1 MTDRRTGRPTA
12 LLGAIA
18 CVGVLATAT
27 AARAGAETAPDT
39 AFYKGKTLTYVVATA
54 AGGGYDFYARLIAD
68 YMAPHL
74 PGVTI
79 VVKNVPGAGHLIG
92 ANFTYNAR
100 PDGLTIGTFNTGLIY
115 NQLIGREGVKFDL
128 RKMSWIGKAS
138 SDPRVLV
145 VPPNSPIKTLEDL
158 RRPGE
163 PFKFAVSGVGSA
175 NFNETTM
182 LKEAL
187 HLNLKIITGYNGN
200 DDQLAVRRGEIDAV
214 FGSRSSYESFVSN
227 GYGRYVLQV
236 GGDEKNPPQLSDMI
250 KDASKEAKDIV
261 ALMESQAEISRLTAG
276 PPKIPAGRLAALRMA
291 YKAALDNPELRA
303 KAEKADRPVVPYL
316 IGDDLQKK
324 IVAALDQ
331 SPQTIAMVARILDIK
346 VPTLKAEGPLLEVKD
361 KGREIVFK
369 GPDGKNVTS
378 KPSGGRTQITIAGK
392 PGKRD
397 DLKAGLNCTIS
408 YKSGGDNE
416 PEEITCK

>member
-1 MTDRRTGRPTA
+1 MTDRKTGRIFAT
-12 LLGAIA
+12 LTTLIA
-18 CVGVLATAT
+18 
-27 AARAGAETAPDT
+27 AGGFTSASASAQTAPDFT
-39 AFYKGKTLTYVVATA
+39 FYKGKTLTYVVATA

-74 PGVTI
+74 PGTTI

-92 ANFTYNAR
+92 ANFTYNAKA
-100 PDGLTIGTFNTGLIY
+100 DGLTVGTFNTGLIY
-115 NQLIGREGVKFDL
+115 NQLIGRDGVKFDL

-138 SDPRVLV
+138 SDGRVLV
-145 VPPNSPIKTLEDL
+145 VPPNSTIKSFEDL
-158 RRPGE
+158 KRPGE

-187 HLNLKIITGYNGN
+187 KLNIKIITGYNGN

-214 FGSRSSYESFVSN
+214 FGSRSSYESFINN
-227 GYGRYVLQV
+227 GYGKFLIQV
-236 GGDEKNPPQLSDMI
+236 GGDDPKLPQLSDII
-250 KDASKEAKDIV
+250 KNEGKEAKAVV
-261 ALMESQAEISRLTAG
+261 ALMESQAEIARLTAG
-276 PPKIPAGRLAALRMA
+276 PPAIPAPRLAALRTA
-291 YKAALDNPELRA
+291 YQKALDNPELRT
-303 KAEKADRPVVPYL
+303 KAEKAERPVVPYL

-331 SPQTIAMVARILDIK
+331 SPETIAMVARILDIK
-346 VPTLKAEGPLLEVKD
+346 DPTLKAEGPLLEVKD

-369 GPDGKNVTS
+369 GPDGKNVNS

-392 PGKRD
+392 EAKRE
-397 DLKAGLNCTIS
+397 DLKAGLNCSIS

-416 PEEITCK
+416 PDEIACK

>member
-1 MTDRRTGRPTA
+1 MTDRKTGRTFAAAATFILASAFTA
-12 LLGAIA
+12 EAQ
-18 CVGVLATAT
+18 
-27 AARAGAETAPDT
+27 TAPDF

-74 PGVTI
+74 PGATI
-79 VVKNVPGAGHLIG
+79 VIKNVPGAGHLIG

-100 PDGLTIGTFNTGLIY
+100 ADGLTVGTFNTGLIY

-128 RKMSWIGKAS
+128 RKMSWVGKAS
-138 SDPRVLV
+138 SDGRVLV
-145 VPPNSPIKTLEDL
+145 VAPDSPIKSFDDL
-158 RRPGE
+158 KRPGE

-187 HLNLKIITGYNGN
+187 HLNIKIITGYNGN
-200 DDQLAVRRGEIDAV
+200 DDQLAVRRGEINAV
-214 FGSRSSYESFVSN
+214 FGSRSSYESFVNN
-227 GYGRYVLQV
+227 GYGKILLQV
-236 GGDEKNPPQLSDMI
+236 GGDDPKLPQLATII
-250 KDASKEAKDIV
+250 KDASKEAKEVV
-261 ALMESQAEISRLTAG
+261 ALMESQAEIARLTAG
-276 PPKIPAGRLAALRMA
+276 PPAIPAGRLAALRVA

-316 IGDDLQKK
+316 IGDDVQKK
-324 IVAALDQ
+324 VTTALDQ
-331 SPQTIAMVARILDIK
+331 SPETIAMVARILDIK
-346 VPTLKAEGPLLEVKD
+346 DPTLKAEGALLEVKD

-369 GPDGKNVTS
+369 GPDGKNVNS

-392 PGKRD
+392 EGKRE
-397 DLKAGLNCTIS
+397 DLKAGLVCSIS

-416 PEEITCK
+416 PDEIACK

>member
-1 MTDRRTGRPTA
+1 MTDRKTGPLT
-12 LLGAIA
+12 LLGALA
-18 CVGVLATAT
+18 CAAALAAP
-27 AARAGAETAPDT
+27 AHAQTAPDV

-68 YMAPHL
+68 YMASHL

-115 NQLIGREGVKFDL
+115 NQLIGRDGVKFDL
-128 RKMSWIGKAS
+128 KKMSWIGKAS
-138 SDPRVLV
+138 ADSRVLV
-145 VPPNSPIKTLEDL
+145 VPPASPIKTIEDL
-158 RRPGE
+158 KRPGE
-163 PFKFAVSGVGSA
+163 SFKFAVSGVGSS

-187 HLNLKIITGYNGN
+187 NLNVKIITGYNGN

-214 FGSRSSYESFVSN
+214 FGSRSSYESFVHN

-236 GGDEKNPPQLSDMI
+236 GGDDKNLPQLSEMI
-250 KDASKEAKDIV
+250 KGQGKDAQAIV

-276 PPKIPAGRLAALRMA
+276 PPAIPAARLAALRVA

-316 IGDDLQKK
+316 IGDELQKK
-324 IVAALDQ
+324 VADALDQ

-346 VPTLKAEGPLLEVKD
+346 DPTLKAEGPLLEVKD

-369 GPDGKNVTS
+369 GTDGKNVNS

-392 PGKRD
+392 EAKRE
-397 DLKAGLNCTIS
+397 DLKAGLVCTIA

-416 PEEITCK
+416 PDEIHCK

>member
-1 MTDRRTGRPTA
+1 MTDRKTGRIFAAAATFILASAFTA
-12 LLGAIA
+12 QAQ
-18 CVGVLATAT
+18 
-27 AARAGAETAPDT
+27 TAPDF
-39 AFYKGKTLTYVVATA
+39 AFYKGKTVTYVVATA

-74 PGVTI
+74 PGATI

-100 PDGLTIGTFNTGLIY
+100 ADGLTMGTFNTGLIY
-115 NQLIGREGVKFDL
+115 NQLIGRDGVKFDL
-128 RKMSWIGKAS
+128 RKMSWVGKAS
-138 SDPRVLV
+138 SDGRVLV
-145 VPPNSPIKTLEDL
+145 VPPDSPIKSFEDL
-158 RRPGE
+158 KRPGE

-187 HLNLKIITGYNGN
+187 HLNIKIITGYNGN
-200 DDQLAVRRGEIDAV
+200 DDQLAVRRGEINAV

-227 GYGRYVLQV
+227 GYGKILLQV
-236 GGDEKNPPQLSDMI
+236 GGDDPKLPQLAAII
-250 KDASKEAKDIV
+250 KDTSKEAKEVV
-261 ALMESQAEISRLTAG
+261 ALMESQAEIARLTAG
-276 PPKIPAGRLAALRMA
+276 PPAIPAGRLAALRVA

-316 IGDDLQKK
+316 IGDEVQKK
-324 IVAALDQ
+324 IAAALDQ
-331 SPQTIAMVARILDIK
+331 SPETIAMVARILDIK
-346 VPTLKAEGPLLEVKD
+346 DPTLKAEGPLLEVKD

-369 GPDGKNVTS
+369 GPDGSNVNS

-392 PGKRD
+392 EGKRE
-397 DLKAGLNCTIS
+397 DLKAGLVCAIT
-408 YKSGGDNE
+408 YKTGGDNE
-416 PEEITCK
+416 PDAIACK

>member
-1 MTDRRTGRPTA
+1 MTDRKTGRTFA
-12 LLGAIA
+12 AAATFLL
-18 CVGVLATAT
+18 
-27 AARAGAETAPDT
+27 AGAFTAQAQTAPDF
-39 AFYKGKTLTYVVATA
+39 AFYKGKTVTYVVATA

-74 PGVTI
+74 PGATI

-100 PDGLTIGTFNTGLIY
+100 ADGLTMGTFNTGLIY

-128 RKMSWIGKAS
+128 RKMSWVGKAS
-138 SDPRVLV
+138 SDGRVLV
-145 VPPNSPIKTLEDL
+145 VPPDSPIKSFDDL
-158 RRPGE
+158 KRPGE

-187 HLNLKIITGYNGN
+187 HLNIKIITGYNGN
-200 DDQLAVRRGEIDAV
+200 DDQLAVRRGEINAV
-214 FGSRSSYESFVSN
+214 FGSRSSYESFVNN
-227 GYGRYVLQV
+227 GYGKILLQV
-236 GGDEKNPPQLSDMI
+236 GGEDPKLPQLATII
-250 KDASKEAKDIV
+250 KDASKEAKEVV
-261 ALMESQAEISRLTAG
+261 ALMESQAEIARLTAG
-276 PPKIPAGRLAALRMA
+276 PPAIPAGRLAALRVA

-303 KAEKADRPVVPYL
+303 KAEKADRPVIPYL
-316 IGDDLQKK
+316 IGDDVQKK
-324 IVAALDQ
+324 VAAALDQ
-331 SPQTIAMVARILDIK
+331 SPETIAMVARILDIK
-346 VPTLKAEGPLLEVKD
+346 DPTLKAEGPLLEVKD

-369 GPDGKNVTS
+369 GPDGKNVNS

-392 PGKRD
+392 EGKRE
-397 DLKAGLNCTIS
+397 DLKAGLVCSIS

-416 PEEITCK
+416 PDEIACK

>member
-1 MTDRRTGRPTA
+1 MTARKIGPLA
-12 LLGAIA
+12 LLGTLACAGVIA
-18 CVGVLATAT
+18 AAPTAS
-27 AARAGAETAPDT
+27 AQTAPDVGY
-39 AFYKGKTLTYVVATA
+39 YKGKTLTYVVATA
-54 AGGGYDFYARLIAD
+54 AGGGYDFYARLIAE

-79 VVKNVPGAGHLIG
+79 VVKNMPGAGHLIG
-92 ANFTYNAR
+92 ANYTYNAR
-100 PDGLTIGTFNTGLIY
+100 PDGLTMGTFNTGLIY

-145 VPPNSPIKTLEDL
+145 VPPDSPIKTLEDL
-158 RRPGE
+158 KRPGE

-187 HLNLKIITGYNGN
+187 HLNIKIITGYNGN
-200 DDQLAVRRGEIDAV
+200 DDQLAVRRGEINAV

-236 GGDEKNPPQLSDMI
+236 GGDEKSPPQLSAVM
-250 KDASKEAKDIV
+250 KDASKEAKEIV

-276 PPKIPAGRLAALRMA
+276 PPKIPAARLAALQMA
-291 YKAALDNPELRA
+291 YEKALKDPELQA
-303 KAEKADRPVVPYL
+303 KAEKADRPIEPYL
-316 IGDDLQKK
+316 IGDAVQKK
-324 IVAALDQ
+324 IAAALDQ

-346 VPTLKAEGPLLEVKD
+346 SPTLKAEGPLLEVKD

-369 GPDGKNVTS
+369 GPDGKNVDS
-378 KPSGGRTQITIAGK
+378 KPSGSRTQITIGGK
-392 PGKRD
+392 PGKRG
-397 DLKAGLNCTIS
+397 DLKKGLNCSIS
-408 YKSGGDNE
+408 YKEGGDNE

>member
-1 MTDRRTGRPTA
+1 MTDRKTGRTFAAAATFILASAFTA
-12 LLGAIA
+12 EAQ
-18 CVGVLATAT
+18 
-27 AARAGAETAPDT
+27 TAPDF

-74 PGVTI
+74 PGATI
-79 VVKNVPGAGHLIG
+79 VIKNVPGAGHLIG

-100 PDGLTIGTFNTGLIY
+100 ADGLTVGTFNTGLIY

-128 RKMSWIGKAS
+128 RKMSWVGKAS
-138 SDPRVLV
+138 SDGRVLV
-145 VPPNSPIKTLEDL
+145 VAPDSPIKSFDDL
-158 RRPGE
+158 KRPGE

-187 HLNLKIITGYNGN
+187 HLNIKIITGYNGN
-200 DDQLAVRRGEIDAV
+200 DDQLAVRRGEINAV
-214 FGSRSSYESFVSN
+214 FGSRSSYESFVNN
-227 GYGRYVLQV
+227 GYGKILLQV
-236 GGDEKNPPQLSDMI
+236 GGDDPKLPQLATII
-250 KDASKEAKDIV
+250 KDASKEAKEVV
-261 ALMESQAEISRLTAG
+261 ALMESQAEIARLTAG
-276 PPKIPAGRLAALRMA
+276 PPAIPAGRLAALRVA

-316 IGDDLQKK
+316 IGDDVQKK
-324 IVAALDQ
+324 VTAALDQ
-331 SPQTIAMVARILDIK
+331 SPETIAMVARILDIK
-346 VPTLKAEGPLLEVKD
+346 DPTLKAEGALLEVKD

-369 GPDGKNVTS
+369 GPDGKNVNS

-392 PGKRD
+392 EGKRE
-397 DLKAGLNCTIS
+397 DLKAGLVCSIS

-416 PEEITCK
+416 PDEIACK

>member
-1 MTDRRTGRPTA
+1 MTDRKTGRTFAAALAFPLA
-12 LLGAIA
+12 LL
-18 CVGVLATAT
+18 T
-27 AARAGAETAPDT
+27 AGALAVPAAAQQAPDIG
-39 AFYKGKTLTYVVATA
+39 FYKGKTLTYVVATA

-100 PDGLTIGTFNTGLIY
+100 ADGLTIGTFNTGLIY

-138 SDPRVLV
+138 SDARVLV
-145 VPPNSPIKTLEDL
+145 VPPNSPIKSFEDL
-158 RRPGE
+158 KRSGD

-187 HLNLKIITGYNGN
+187 KLNIKIITGYNGN

-214 FGSRSSYESFVSN
+214 FGSRSSYESFINN
-227 GYGRYVLQV
+227 GYGKLLLQV
-236 GGDEKNPPQLSDMI
+236 GGEDPKLPQLSDLI
-250 KDASKEAKDIV
+250 KNEGKDAKAIV
-261 ALMESQAEISRLTAG
+261 ALMESQAEIARLTAG
-276 PPKIPAGRLAALRMA
+276 PPSIPPARLAALRVA
-291 YKAALDNPELRA
+291 YQAALDNPELRA
-303 KAEKADRPVVPYL
+303 KAEKAERPVVPYL
-316 IGDDLQKK
+316 IGDDLKKK
-324 IVAALDQ
+324 IDAALDQ
-331 SPQTIAMVARILDIK
+331 SPDTVAMVARILDIK
-346 VPTLKAEGPLLEVKD
+346 DPTLKAEGPLLEVKD

-369 GPDGKNVTS
+369 GADGKNVDS

-392 PGKRD
+392 EAKRE
-397 DLKAGLNCTIS
+397 DLKAGLVCTIS

-416 PEEITCK
+416 PEEIHCK

>member
-1 MTDRRTGRPTA
+1 MTDRKTGRIFAAAATFILASAFTA
-12 LLGAIA
+12 QAQ
-18 CVGVLATAT
+18 
-27 AARAGAETAPDT
+27 TAPDF
-39 AFYKGKTLTYVVATA
+39 AFYKGKTVTYVVATA

-74 PGVTI
+74 PGATI

-100 PDGLTIGTFNTGLIY
+100 ADGLTMGTFNTGLIY

-128 RKMSWIGKAS
+128 RKMSWVGKAS
-138 SDPRVLV
+138 SDGRVLV
-145 VPPNSPIKTLEDL
+145 VPPDSPIKSFEDL
-158 RRPGE
+158 KRPGE

-200 DDQLAVRRGEIDAV
+200 DDQLAVRRGEINAV
-214 FGSRSSYESFVSN
+214 FGSRSSYESFVNN
-227 GYGRYVLQV
+227 GYGKILLQV
-236 GGDEKNPPQLSDMI
+236 GGDDPKLPQLATII
-250 KDASKEAKDIV
+250 KDASKEAKEVV
-261 ALMESQAEISRLTAG
+261 ALMESQAEIARLTAG
-276 PPKIPAGRLAALRMA
+276 PPAIPAGRLAALRVA

-316 IGDDLQKK
+316 IGDDVQKK
-324 IVAALDQ
+324 IAAALDQ

-346 VPTLKAEGPLLEVKD
+346 DPTLKAEGPLLEVMD

-369 GPDGKNVTS
+369 GPDGKNVNS

-392 PGKRD
+392 EGKRE
-397 DLKAGLNCTIS
+397 DLKAGLVCSIS

-416 PEEITCK
+416 PDEIACK

>member
-1 MTDRRTGRPTA
+1 MTDRKTGRTFA
-12 LLGAIA
+12 AAATFLL
-18 CVGVLATAT
+18 
-27 AARAGAETAPDT
+27 AGAFTAQAQTAPDF
-39 AFYKGKTLTYVVATA
+39 AFYKGKTVTYVVATA

-74 PGVTI
+74 PGATI

-100 PDGLTIGTFNTGLIY
+100 ADGLTMGTFNTGLIY

-128 RKMSWIGKAS
+128 RKMSWVGKAS
-138 SDPRVLV
+138 SDGRVLV
-145 VPPNSPIKTLEDL
+145 VPPDSPIKSFDDL
-158 RRPGE
+158 KRPGE

-187 HLNLKIITGYNGN
+187 HLNIKIITGYNGN
-200 DDQLAVRRGEIDAV
+200 DDQLAVRRGEINAV
-214 FGSRSSYESFVSN
+214 FGSRSSYESFVNN
-227 GYGRYVLQV
+227 GYGKILLQV
-236 GGDEKNPPQLSDMI
+236 GGEDPKLPQLAAII
-250 KDASKEAKDIV
+250 KDASKEAKEVV
-261 ALMESQAEISRLTAG
+261 ALMESQAEIARLTAG
-276 PPKIPAGRLAALRMA
+276 PPAIPAGRLAALRVA

-303 KAEKADRPVVPYL
+303 KAEKADRPVIPYL
-316 IGDDLQKK
+316 IGDDVQKK
-324 IVAALDQ
+324 VAAALDQ
-331 SPQTIAMVARILDIK
+331 SPETIAMVARILDIK
-346 VPTLKAEGPLLEVKD
+346 DPTLKAEGPLLEVKD

-369 GPDGKNVTS
+369 GPDGKNVNS

-392 PGKRD
+392 EGKRE
-397 DLKAGLNCTIS
+397 DLKAGLVCSIS

-416 PEEITCK
+416 PDEIACK

>member
-1 MTDRRTGRPTA
+1 MTDRKTGPLA
-12 LLGAIA
+12 LLGALA
-18 CVGVLATAT
+18 CVGVIAT
-27 AARAGAETAPDT
+27 AANAQTAPDVG
-39 AFYKGKTLTYVVATA
+39 FYKGKTLTYVVATA

-68 YMAPHL
+68 YMAPNL

-100 PDGLTIGTFNTGLIY
+100 PDGLTVGTFNTGLIY

-145 VPPNSPIKTLEDL
+145 VPPNSPVKSIEDL
-158 RRPGE
+158 KRPGE

-187 HLNLKIITGYNGN
+187 KLNIKIITGYNGN

-214 FGSRSSYESFVSN
+214 FGSRSSYEGFIHN

-236 GGDEKNPPQLSDMI
+236 GGGEKDPPQLADMMQG
-250 KDASKEAKDIV
+250 ASKEAKEIV

-276 PPKIPAGRLAALRMA
+276 PPAIPAARLAALRMA
-291 YKAALDNPELRA
+291 YQKALENPELQA

-316 IGDDLQKK
+316 IGDDVQKK
-324 IVAALDQ
+324 IVAALNQ

-346 VPTLKAEGPLLEVKD
+346 DPTLKAEGPLLEVKD

-369 GPDGKNVTS
+369 GADGKNVNS
-378 KPSGGRTQITIAGK
+378 KPSGSRTVIKIAGK
-392 PGKRD
+392 DGKRE
-397 DLKAGLNCTIS
+397 DLKAGLVCSIS

-416 PEEITCK
+416 PDEINCK

>member
-1 MTDRRTGRPTA
+1 MTDRKTGRTFA
-12 LLGAIA
+12 AAATLL
-18 CVGVLATAT
+18 LAGTF
-27 AARAGAETAPDT
+27 AANAQTAPDF
-39 AFYKGKTLTYVVATA
+39 AFYKGKTVTYVVATA

-74 PGVTI
+74 PGATI

-138 SDPRVLV
+138 SDPRVLI
-145 VPPNSPIKTLEDL
+145 VPPNSPIKSWTDL
-158 RRPGE
+158 KRPGE

-175 NFNETTM
+175 NYNETTM

-214 FGSRSSYESFVSN
+214 FGSRSSYESFVTN

-236 GGDEKNPPQLSDMI
+236 GGEDSKIPQLADQIKNES
-250 KDASKEAKDIV
+250 KDAQAVV
-261 ALMESQAEISRLTAG
+261 ALMQSQAEISRLTAG
-276 PPKIPAGRLAALRMA
+276 PPKIPAGRLAALRAA
-291 YKAALDNPELRA
+291 YKSAIENPELQA
-303 KAEKADRPVVPYL
+303 KAAKADRPVHPYA
-316 IGDDLQKK
+316 IGDDVKK
-324 IVAALDQ
+324 QIEAALDQ
-331 SPQTIAMVARILDIK
+331 SPQTIAMVARILEIK
-346 VPTLKAEGPLLEVKD
+346 APTLKAEGPLIEVKD

-369 GPDGKNVTS
+369 GPDGKNVES
-378 KPSGGRTQITIAGK
+378 KPSGSRTQIKIAGK
-392 PGKRD
+392 DAKRE
-397 DLKAGLNCTIS
+397 DLKTGLNCTIS
-408 YKSGGDNE
+408 YKAGGDNE

>member
-1 MTDRRTGRPTA
+1 MTDRKTGPLT
-12 LLGAIA
+12 LLGILA
-18 CVGVLATAT
+18 CT
-27 AARAGAETAPDT
+27 AALASAPAHAQTDPDF

-68 YMAPHL
+68 YMAHQL

-100 PDGLTIGTFNTGLIY
+100 PDGLTMGTFNTGLIY
-115 NQLIGREGVKFDL
+115 NQLIGRDGVKFDL
-128 RKMSWIGKAS
+128 KKMSWIGKAS
-138 SDPRVLV
+138 ADSRVLV
-145 VPPNSPIKTLEDL
+145 VPPASPIKSIEDL
-158 RRPGE
+158 KRPGE

-187 HLNLKIITGYNGN
+187 NLNIKIITGYNGN

-214 FGSRSSYESFVSN
+214 FGSRSSYEPFVHN

-236 GGDEKNPPQLSDMI
+236 GGDDKDLPQLSEMI
-250 KDASKEAKDIV
+250 KTQGKEAQAIV

-276 PPKIPAGRLAALRMA
+276 PPAIPAGRLTALRIA

-316 IGDDLQKK
+316 IGDELQKK
-324 IVAALDQ
+324 VADALDQ
-331 SPQTIAMVARILDIK
+331 SPQTVAMVARILDIK
-346 VPTLKAEGPLLEVKD
+346 DPTLKAEGPLLEVKD

-369 GPDGKNVTS
+369 GADGQNVNS
-378 KPSGGRTQITIAGK
+378 KPSGGRTQIKIAGK
-392 PGKRD
+392 EAKRE
-397 DLKAGLNCTIS
+397 DLKAGLVCTIA

-416 PEEITCK
+416 PDEITCK

>member
-1 MTDRRTGRPTA
+1 MTDRKTGRTFA
-12 LLGAIA
+12 AAATLL
-18 CVGVLATAT
+18 L
-27 AARAGAETAPDT
+27 AGAFTAQAQTAPDF
-39 AFYKGKTLTYVVATA
+39 AFYKGKTVTYVVATA

-74 PGVTI
+74 PGATI

-100 PDGLTIGTFNTGLIY
+100 ADGLTVGTFNTGLIY

-128 RKMSWIGKAS
+128 RKMSWVGKAS
-138 SDPRVLV
+138 SDARVLV
-145 VPPNSPIKTLEDL
+145 VPPDSPIKSFEDL
-158 RRPGE
+158 KRPGE

-187 HLNLKIITGYNGN
+187 HLNIKIITGYNGN
-200 DDQLAVRRGEIDAV
+200 DDQLAVRRGEINAV

-227 GYGRYVLQV
+227 GYGKILLQV
-236 GGDEKNPPQLSDMI
+236 GGDDPKLPQLAAII
-250 KDASKEAKDIV
+250 KDASKEAKEVV
-261 ALMESQAEISRLTAG
+261 ALMESQAEIARLTAG
-276 PPKIPAGRLAALRMA
+276 PPAIPAGRLAALRVA

-316 IGDDLQKK
+316 IGDDVQKK
-324 IVAALDQ
+324 VASALDQ
-331 SPQTIAMVARILDIK
+331 SPETIAMVARILDIK
-346 VPTLKAEGPLLEVKD
+346 DPTLKAEGPLLEVKD

-369 GPDGKNVTS
+369 GPDGKNVNS

-392 PGKRD
+392 EGKRE
-397 DLKAGLNCTIS
+397 DLKAGLVCSIS

-416 PEEITCK
+416 PEEIACK